1 MIHSCV
7 GVGGLINRSPDI
19 IYGRRRVGHHVVSFY
34 PYGPKYAG
42 RPQKLKILGSCIPL
56 LSHSKNFKAFI
67 SKSSTHNREQ
77 SVAEYVRANTDIPGS
92 LVFICTAAPVYA
104 NAVLFCSRD
113 GERRQQTADSRRNLL
128 TVVDKNSNSNSFRRW
143 GIQLNCP
150 NSDEQWQLL
159 HLIWNRP
166 RRMRQRLQQSDERVD
181 QPANLQ

>member
-1 MIHSCV
+1 MISICKLTNAMIHSCV

-67 SKSSTHNREQ
+67 SKSSAHNREQ

-92 LVFICTAAPVYA
+92 LVFICTAARYMRMLSSSA
-104 NAVLFCSRD
+104 AETENGDS
-113 GERRQQTADSRRNLL
+113 RQQTADRTTRVLL
-128 TVVDKNSNSNSFRRW
+128 SVVDKNSNSNSFRR
-143 GIQLNCP
+143 
-150 NSDEQWQLL
+150 
-159 HLIWNRP
+159 
-166 RRMRQRLQQSDERVD
+166 
-181 QPANLQ
+181 